1 MLEECVH
8 QGCCYLAPSR
18 NCEVIVLRKGYGMY
32 FTQAGKSCESCLNGD
47 STPISVGANRT
58 NPDLVAERRE
68 VVLVFSREYGMGR
81 GYREAIHQR
90 SLYVDE
96 MTGFS

>member
-1 MLEECVH
+1 
-8 QGCCYLAPSR
+8 
-18 NCEVIVLRKGYGMY
+18 MY
-32 FTQAGKSCESCLNGD
+32 FTQAGKSCDDAKVVSMAIRPQ
-47 STPISVGANRT
+47 SQWAPIKPI
-58 NPDLVAERRE
+58 PDLVAERRE

-90 SLYVDE
+90 SLYTDE